1 MSNKNPFSIFK
12 ATTENLFLMSFLV
25 LIGSYLLAASYFW
38 WAGSSNI
45 VNWNVIS
52 SLQET
57 ASNVAFSTADSLL
70 LQISEPLFYIKEKY
84 VPTGSIISPNLAL
97 IYLIGVILGVSLV
110 LSATLRLKSGWFMIG
125 IAILGIVVSSFNL
138 ELVFAQLNKTAF
150 LISFFGIALVAYLF
164 NSWISKNGITR
175 TFPVFLLAFGA
186 FCLVIYFYGNAPL
199 PFLSITN
206 SSVAVGLVLS
216 CIFIFFIAHEIVAL
230 ILKVVTSSGLGG
242 KNSVG
247 QFAVAS
253 GIYLLNMLLIY
264 LENANRFEASSVI
277 IDPWWLLCISL
288 IAGFWGFRS
297 YCNQTETMS
306 FTQSGVWLYL
316 GGAFIT
322 VASISYIYVTDN
334 NPLIELLAD
343 FIAISHLVVGIVFF
357 GHVLINFIQP
367 LKQNLAVHK
376 ILYKTPF
383 SRLILARTV
392 AVFGI
397 FILFAF
403 KNYYSFN
410 QFMAGYYNSLGDYSL
425 ATNEL
430 FVAESY
436 YKKSVAYDQFNHK
449 GNYTLASLAQ
459 SQGDYT
465 TAGFYFKNAL
475 EKQPSPYAYAGLG
488 ESLLQ
493 ANLYFDATFTLKN
506 GVNAFPTD
514 NHLATNLSQQYDKS
528 SIIDST
534 FLYANAAYNNCG
546 NCDVEA
552 ANLLAFWLEN
562 AKIDRL
568 DSISVVFVKQNN
580 ASALANKTAIVKKQ
594 AKAFSE
600 FALKLGQDSVLS
612 VSQFALL
619 HNFVTN
625 SLNNSII
632 DDDGL
637 GKIQNKVENTGYFSD
652 LLFIRAKNNYFNG
665 DKTKGFQQI
674 GYLSRDETADTKL
687 YDLTSAGW
695 YLNEGLYSK
704 SLDAFYKAGDSLS
717 IQNLQLADYKSKI
730 ADRQLAYS
738 NNIPNESISLSD
750 YEAVL
755 QKAPYNP
762 YIVER
767 VVDMLISENK
777 NQKAY
782 EVAFNAV
789 QENTESVIL
798 WKKYTLISL
807 KNGLNSYADDGLA
820 NVRRLS
826 DEAEFLQF
834 ENEYETILRKRAEF

>member
-1 MSNKNPFSIFK
+1 MSNKNPFTNFK
-12 ATTENLFLMSFLV
+12 TSTENLFLIFFLV
-25 LIGSYLLAASYFW
+25 LIGSYLLTTSYFW
-38 WAGSSNI
+38 WAGSTNI
-45 VNWNVIS
+45 INWNVIS
-52 SLQET
+52 SLEES
-57 ASNVAFSTADSLL
+57 ASNVAFTTDDGIL
-70 LQISEPLFYIKEKY
+70 LQIIEPLFYVKEKY
-84 VPTGSIISPNLAL
+84 VPTGSIVSSNLAL
-97 IYLIGVILGVSLV
+97 IYLIGVIIGVSLV
-110 LSATLRLKSGWFMIG
+110 LSATLRLKSVWFMFG
-125 IAILGIVVSSFNL
+125 IAVLGIIISSFNL
-138 ELVFAQLNKTAF
+138 ELVFAQLTKTAF
-150 LISFFGIALVAYLF
+150 LISFFGIALVAYLY
-164 NSWISKNGITR
+164 NSWVSKNGITR

-186 FCLVIYFYGNAPL
+186 FCLILQIYGKAPL

-206 SSVAVGLVLS
+206 SSVAVGLLLS
-216 CIFIFFIAHEIVAL
+216 CVFIFFIAHEIVAL

-253 GIYLLNMLLIY
+253 GIYLLNTLLIY
-264 LENANRFEASSVI
+264 FENANRFEASSVI
-277 IDPWWLLCISL
+277 IDPWWLFCISV
-288 IAGFWGFRS
+288 IAGFWGFRN

-316 GGAFIT
+316 GGAFVTLAT
-322 VASISYIYVTDN
+322 VSYIYATDN

-425 ATNEL
+425 ATNDL

-436 YKKSVAYDQFNHK
+436 YKKSVTYDQFNHK

-459 SQGDYT
+459 SQGDFT

-475 EKQPSPYAYAGLG
+475 EKQPSSFAYAGLS

-528 SIIDST
+528 SIVDST
-534 FLYANAAYNNCG
+534 FLYANTAYNNCG
-546 NCDVEA
+546 KCDVEA

-568 DSISVVFVKQNN
+568 DSISAVFVKQSN
-580 ASALANKTAIVKKQ
+580 SSVLANKAAIVKKQ
-594 AKAFSE
+594 GKAISE
-600 FALKLGQDSVLS
+600 INLNLGRDSVLS

-619 HNFVTN
+619 HNFITN
-625 SLNNSII
+625 PSNNSII
-632 DDDGL
+632 DDIDL
-637 GKIQNKVENTGYFSD
+637 GTIQNKVENTGYFSD

-695 YLNEGLYSK
+695 YLNEGLYNK

-730 ADRQLAYS
+730 TDRQLAYS
-738 NNIPNESISLSD
+738 NNIPNESISMSK

-762 YIVER
+762 FVVER
-767 VVDMLISENK
+767 VVDMLVSVNK
-777 NQKAY
+777 SQKAY

-789 QENTESVIL
+789 QENAESVIL

-807 KNGLNSYADDGLA
+807 KNGLISYAENGLN
-820 NVRRLS
+820 NVQR
-826 DEAEFLQF
+826 
-834 ENEYETILRKRAEF
+834 